1 MARQV
6 PVLLGALLVASSLL
20 PAPAGGFRYVD
31 VGHPVP
37 VLRLDDGHG
46 GAVTVPAPGRVTLV
60 LFWRPGQPLSDEAFA
75 DVAALA
81 SQPSLAG
88 VDVVTVPEA
97 GGVGASPQS
106 SSRLRLL
113 RDADGRVAQA
123 YGIIVTPSTGIVDA
137 EGRLAYYL
145 PSRPA
150 NYRALLGAH
159 IAHARREMTDDQL
172 ATRVAGLGESYGR
185 SAEAVQAAYRRGV
198 SLIHEDRHADAVAAL
213 TEALRL
219 APEHLDARVQLG
231 YAHLDGGQP
240 AAALEQ
246 FEQVLA
252 RNPSAPAARV
262 GKGIARLRL
271 GHPDEGIRLLEEATA
286 LNPEPVRGH
295 WELATAYEARGEL
308 ARALEHYRWAY
319 RKLLQGR
326 K

>member
-1 MARQV
+1 
-6 PVLLGALLVASSLL
+6 VLLGALLVAMSLV
-20 PAPAGGFRYVD
+20 PAPARGFRYVE

-37 VLRLDDGHG
+37 VLRLDAG
-46 GAVTVPAPGRVTLV
+46 GGVAVTVPAPGRVTLL
-60 LFWRPGQPLSDEAFA
+60 LFWRPGQSLSDEAFA

-88 VDVVTVPEA
+88 VDVVGVPEA
-97 GGVGASPQS
+97 GSVGGPPAS

-113 RDADGRVAQA
+113 RDPDGRVAQA
-123 YGIIVTPSTGIVDA
+123 YGIIVTPSAGIIDG

-159 IAHARREMTDDQL
+159 VAHARREMNDDQL

-185 SAEAVQAAYRRGV
+185 AAEAVQAAYRRGV
-198 SLIHEDRHADAVAAL
+198 TLAREGRHADAVSAL

-219 APEHLDARVQLG
+219 APDHLDARVQLG
-231 YAHLDGGQP
+231 YAYLDGGQP

-246 FEQVLA
+246 FERVLA
-252 RNPSAPAARV
+252 RNHGAPAARV

-271 GHPDEGIRLLEEATA
+271 GDADEAIRLLEEATA

-295 WELATAYEARGEL
+295 RELATAYEARGDL
-308 ARALEHYRWAY
+308 PRALEHYRWAY